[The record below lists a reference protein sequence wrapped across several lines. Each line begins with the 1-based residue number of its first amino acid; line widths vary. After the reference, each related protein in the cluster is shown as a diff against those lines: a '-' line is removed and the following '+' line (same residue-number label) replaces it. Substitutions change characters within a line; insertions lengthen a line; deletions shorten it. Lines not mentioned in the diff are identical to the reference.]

1 MTSTVFVIYMA
12 GDVTRPE
19 PGGFFVL
26 YSTNKLK
33 QTQIISLFFVVLN
46 FTLRKKEERH

>member
-26 YSTNKLK
+26 CSTNKLK
-33 QTQIISLFFVVLN
+33 QTQIISLFFVDLN
-46 FTLRKKEERH
+46 HLKKKEERH